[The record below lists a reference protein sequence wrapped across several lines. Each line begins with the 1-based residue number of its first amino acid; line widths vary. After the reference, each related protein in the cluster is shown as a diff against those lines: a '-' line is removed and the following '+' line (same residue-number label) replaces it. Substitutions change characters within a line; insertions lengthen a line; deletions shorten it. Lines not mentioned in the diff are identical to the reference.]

1 MSTNRPSRALLWAIL
16 GAVVGLWAG
25 YAVVAGVSKG
35 SPQPASHGAA
45 VAAAA
50 TPVGFALSKA
60 PALQVR
66 RKVMRHKR
74 VHRRA
79 VHRRAVHR
87 RVRHK
92 RVVRRAPARRV
103 VAPAPPAMSIPA
115 TPAVTPAPVTPV
127 QAAPAPRPAPRPAPK
142 PRPKLTAKPTKPAR
156 PDFDQSSPGGFDN
169 SG

>member
-92 RVVRRAPARRV
+92 RVVRRTPVRRV
-103 VAPAPPAMSIPA
+103 VAPAPPAM
-115 TPAVTPAPVTPV
+115 TPAPVTPV

-142 PRPKLTAKPTKPAR
+142 PRPKLTAKPTEPAR

>member
-16 GAVVGLWAG
+16 GVVVGLWAG

-35 SPQPASHGAA
+35 SPQRASHGAA

-60 PALQVR
+60 PALQLR

-74 VHRRA
+74 

-115 TPAVTPAPVTPV
+115 TPAATPAPVTPV

-142 PRPKLTAKPTKPAR
+142 PRPRLTAKPTEPAR